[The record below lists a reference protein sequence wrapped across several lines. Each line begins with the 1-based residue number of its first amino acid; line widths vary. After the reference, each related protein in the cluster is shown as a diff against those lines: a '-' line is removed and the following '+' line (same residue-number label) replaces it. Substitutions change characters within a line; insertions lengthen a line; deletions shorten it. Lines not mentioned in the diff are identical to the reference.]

1 MTSGR
6 TFNTDGEV
14 VRTSVKLTRD
24 EFAQV
29 ANGSY
34 PLGQA
39 PRSGEPVTI
48 VDKRGSRTAG
58 TVVEVQDDGTIVAQ
72 EYPDAPQFLA
82 DHEGSVVAGAA
93 IARRMPEVVDPDA
106 PMGDQ
111 IAATVRNRTAEQLA
125 DHDRVVQNE
134 IAKGFWQ
141 GEVVTAAQAEQ
152 RAVNT
157 ALQAALSQTLGEIA
171 VKR

>member
-1 MTSGR
+1 MTGR
-6 TFNTDGEV
+6 TFDQGGEV

-48 VDKRGSRTAG
+48 VDKRGSRSTS
-58 TVVEVQDDGTIVAQ
+58 TVEATIIDGDTGEVTTRV
-72 EYPDAPQFLA
+72 YPG
-82 DHEGSVVAGAA
+82 HELE
-93 IARRMPEVVDPDA
+93 RRPPVLEPVDPNA

-157 ALQAALSQTLGEIA
+157 ALQAALSQTLGEVA
-171 VKR
+171 KHNQVLG